1 MRIPDSFKQAQKR
14 VFQDKR
20 ICHMRAK
27 DVVGSLGSVVTEPD
41 PETRRAYTA
50 NVQYVSDRIIA
61 EEYGLRIGTDLCIT
75 VSEPLCIQKGDYVE
89 FRQHLYC
96 VTETPK
102 YDSYC
107 AYYAARE

>member
-1 MRIPDSFKQAQKR
+1 MRIPNSFKQAQKR

-20 ICHMRAK
+20 IYHMRAK
-27 DVVGSLGSVVTEPD
+27 DVVGSLGSIVTEPD

-50 NVQYVSDRIIA
+50 NVQYVSDRMTA
-61 EEYGLRIGTDLCIT
+61 EEYGLRIGIDLRIT
-75 VSEPLCIQKGDYVE
+75 ASAPLCIQKGDYVE
-89 FRQHLYC
+89 FGHNLYR